1 MPLVSLC
8 RQWLPLLLFLVS
20 KFANADPVLNEDYI
34 QIDSRITPSGERIE
48 LIEFFSYSC
57 LGCYQLGP
65 DLDQWYLGNLKLVN
79 LTLVPIVKNKQ
90 SESLARLYYALLA
103 LDKLLAVHYDV
114 FGAIHDDRRRLWEV
128 DAQIKWANE
137 YDIRSEEFQRILDS
151 EWVSERVDEAR
162 ELAKRYPIS
171 VTPTLI
177 VDGVYW
183 TTASMVQSRSRLG
196 SILDFLIQKAI
207 LRRETLMETR

>member
-1 MPLVSLC
+1 MSLL
-8 RQWLPLLLFLVS
+8 RQWLPLLLLLVS
-20 KFANADPVLNEDYI
+20 KFSSADPILNEDYI
-34 QIDSRITPSGERIE
+34 QIDSRITPSGERIG

-65 DLDQWYLGNLKLVN
+65 DLDQWYLGNLELVN

-103 LDKLLAVHYDV
+103 LDKLVAVHYDV
-114 FGAIHDDRRRLWEV
+114 FGAIHDDRQRLWEV
-128 DAQIKWANE
+128 DVQIKWANE
-137 YDIRSEEFQRILDS
+137 YDIRSEEFQRILYS

-171 VTPTLI
+171 VTPALV

-183 TTASMVQSRSRLG
+183 TTASMVRSRSRLG
-196 SILDFLIQKAI
+196 PILDFLIEKAI
-207 LRRETLMETR
+207 LRREVLMEIR

>member
-1 MPLVSLC
+1 MSLF
-8 RQWLPLLLFLVS
+8 RQWLPLLLLLVS
-20 KFANADPVLNEDYI
+20 KFSSADPILNEDYI
-34 QIDSRITPSGERIE
+34 QIDSRITPSGERIG

-65 DLDQWYLGNLKLVN
+65 DLDQWYLGNLELVN

-103 LDKLLAVHYDV
+103 LDKLVAVHYDV
-114 FGAIHDDRRRLWEV
+114 FGAIHDDRQRLWEV
-128 DAQIKWANE
+128 DVQIKWANE
-137 YDIRSEEFQRILDS
+137 YDIRSEEFQRILYS

-171 VTPTLI
+171 VTPALV

-183 TTASMVQSRSRLG
+183 TTASMVRSRSRLG
-196 SILDFLIQKAI
+196 PILDFLIEKAI
-207 LRRETLMETR
+207 LRREVLMEIR

>member
-1 MPLVSLC
+1 MSFYRHWVPLI
-8 RQWLPLLLFLVS
+8 LLLFS
-20 KFANADPVLNEDYI
+20 AFASANPVLNEDYTKY
-34 QIDSRITPSGERIE
+34 DSRITPSGQRIE

-57 LGCYQLGP
+57 LGCFQLGP
-65 DLDQWYLGNLKLVN
+65 DLDQWYLRNLEAVDLV
-79 LTLVPIVKNKQ
+79 LVPIVKNRH

-103 LDKLLAVHYDV
+103 LDKLALVHYDV
-114 FGAIHDDRRRLWEV
+114 FGAIHDDGQRLWEF
-128 DAQIKWANE
+128 DALIKWANQ
-137 YDIRSEEFQRILDS
+137 YDIQPEELQRALDS

-183 TTASMVQSRSRLG
+183 TTATMVQSRSRLG
-196 SILDFLIQKAI
+196 SILDFLIEKAI
-207 LRRETLMETR
+207 MRRETLTGTR

>member
-1 MPLVSLC
+1 
-8 RQWLPLLLFLVS
+8 LFS
-20 KFANADPVLNEDYI
+20 AFASANPVLNEDYTKY
-34 QIDSRITPSGERIE
+34 DSRITPSGQRIE

-57 LGCYQLGP
+57 LGCFQLGP
-65 DLDQWYLGNLKLVN
+65 DLDQWYLRNLEAVDLV
-79 LTLVPIVKNKQ
+79 LVPIVKNRH

-103 LDKLLAVHYDV
+103 LDKLALVHYDV
-114 FGAIHDDRRRLWEV
+114 FGAIHDDGQRLWEF
-128 DAQIKWANE
+128 DALIKWANQ
-137 YDIRSEEFQRILDS
+137 YDIQPEELQRALDS

-183 TTASMVQSRSRLG
+183 TTATMVQSRSRLG
-196 SILDFLIQKAI
+196 SILDFLIEKAI
-207 LRRETLMETR
+207 MRRETLTGTR

>member
-1 MPLVSLC
+1 MSFYRHWVPLI
-8 RQWLPLLLFLVS
+8 LLLFS
-20 KFANADPVLNEDYI
+20 AFASANPVLNEDYTKY
-34 QIDSRITPSGERIE
+34 DSRITPSGERIE

-57 LGCYQLGP
+57 LGCFQLGP
-65 DLDQWYLGNLKLVN
+65 DLDQWYLRNLEAVDLV
-79 LTLVPIVKNKQ
+79 LVPIVKNRH

-103 LDKLLAVHYDV
+103 LDKLALVHYDV
-114 FGAIHDDRRRLWEV
+114 FGAIHDDGQRLWEF
-128 DAQIKWANE
+128 DALIKWANQ
-137 YDIRSEEFQRILDS
+137 YDIQPEELQRALDS

-183 TTASMVQSRSRLG
+183 TTATMVQSRSRLG
-196 SILDFLIQKAI
+196 SILDFLIEKAI
-207 LRRETLMETR
+207 MRRETLTGTR

>member
-1 MPLVSLC
+1 MSFYRHWVPLI
-8 RQWLPLLLFLVS
+8 LLLFS
-20 KFANADPVLNEDYI
+20 AFASANPVLNEDYTKY
-34 QIDSRITPSGERIE
+34 DSRITPSGQRIE

-57 LGCYQLGP
+57 LGCFQLGP
-65 DLDQWYLGNLKLVN
+65 DLDQWYLRNLEAVDLV
-79 LTLVPIVKNKQ
+79 LVPIVKNRH

-103 LDKLLAVHYDV
+103 LDKLALVHYDV
-114 FGAIHDDRRRLWEV
+114 FGAIHDDGQRLWEF
-128 DAQIKWANE
+128 DALIKWANQ
-137 YDIRSEEFQRILDS
+137 YDIQPEELQRALDS

-183 TTASMVQSRSRLG
+183 TTATMVQSRSRLG
-196 SILDFLIQKAI
+196 LILDFLIEKAI
-207 LRRETLMETR
+207 MRRETLTGTR

>member
-1 MPLVSLC
+1 MTLVSFYRHWVPLI
-8 RQWLPLLLFLVS
+8 LLLFS
-20 KFANADPVLNEDYI
+20 AFASANPVLNEDYI
-34 QIDSRITPSGERIE
+34 KYDSRITPSGERIE

-57 LGCYQLGP
+57 LGCFQLGP
-65 DLDQWYLGNLKLVN
+65 DLDQWHLRNLESVDLV
-79 LTLVPIVKNKQ
+79 LVPIVKKRH

-103 LDKLLAVHYDV
+103 LDKLTAVHYDV
-114 FGAIHDDRRRLWEV
+114 FGAIHDDGQRLW
-128 DAQIKWANE
+128 DFNAQIKWANQ
-137 YDIRSEEFQRILDS
+137 YDIQPEALQRALDS

-183 TTASMVQSRSRLG
+183 TTATMVQSRSRLG
-196 SILDFLIQKAI
+196 SILDFLIEKAI
-207 LRRETLMETR
+207 MRRETLTGTR

>member
-1 MPLVSLC
+1 MSFYSHWVPLI
-8 RQWLPLLLFLVS
+8 LLLFS
-20 KFANADPVLNEDYI
+20 AFASANPVLNEDYTKY
-34 QIDSRITPSGERIE
+34 DSRITPSGQRIE

-57 LGCYQLGP
+57 LGCFQLGP
-65 DLDQWYLGNLKLVN
+65 DLDQWHLRNLESVDLV
-79 LTLVPIVKNKQ
+79 LVPIVKNRH

-103 LDKLLAVHYDV
+103 LDKLAAVHYDV
-114 FGAIHDDRRRLWEV
+114 FGAIHDDGQRLWDF
-128 DAQIKWANE
+128 DAQIKWANQ
-137 YDIRSEEFQRILDS
+137 YDIQPEALQRALDS

-196 SILDFLIQKAI
+196 STLDFLIEKAVM
-207 LRRETLMETR
+207 RRETLMDTR

>member
-1 MPLVSLC
+1 MSFNRHWVPLI
-8 RQWLPLLLFLVS
+8 LLLFS
-20 KFANADPVLNEDYI
+20 AFASANPVLNENYI
-34 QIDSRITPSGERIE
+34 KYDSRITPSGERIE

-57 LGCYQLGP
+57 LGCFQLGP
-65 DLDQWYLGNLKLVN
+65 DLDQWYLRNLELVD
-79 LTLVPIVKNKQ
+79 LVLVPIVKNRH

-103 LDKLLAVHYDV
+103 LDKVAAVHYDV
-114 FGAIHDDRRRLWEV
+114 FGAIHDDGQSLWEF
-128 DAQIKWANE
+128 DAQIKWANQ
-137 YDIRSEEFQRILDS
+137 YDIQSEELQRALDS

-183 TTASMVQSRSRLG
+183 TTATMVQSRSRLG
-196 SILDFLIQKAI
+196 LILDFLIEKAI
-207 LRRETLMETR
+207 MRRETLTGTR

>member
-1 MPLVSLC
+1 MSFNRHWVPLI
-8 RQWLPLLLFLVS
+8 LLLFSALAS
-20 KFANADPVLNEDYI
+20 ANPVLNEDYTKY
-34 QIDSRITPSGERIE
+34 DSRITPSGERIE

-57 LGCYQLGP
+57 LGCFQLGP
-65 DLDQWYLGNLKLVN
+65 DLDQWYLRNLELVD
-79 LTLVPIVKNKQ
+79 LVLVPIVKNRH

-103 LDKLLAVHYDV
+103 LDKLALVHYDV
-114 FGAIHDDRRRLWEV
+114 FGAIHDDGQRLWEF
-128 DAQIKWANE
+128 DALIKWANQ
-137 YDIRSEEFQRILDS
+137 YDIQPEELQRALDS

-183 TTASMVQSRSRLG
+183 TTATMVQSRSRLG
-196 SILDFLIQKAI
+196 SILDFLIEKAI
-207 LRRETLMETR
+207 MRRETLTGTR